1 MGTKI
6 IMYKLLLEGA
16 LYGTLAQI
24 ITFLQLQGNIK
35 YGWYA
40 KYPFWVLAISI
51 PISILFIKSVEKFV
65 AAFNGEIWP
74 SRLIGFGIGII
85 VFYLMSYFLFNE
97 QVTTK
102 TLVCLMLACAIIGVQ
117 VFWK

>member
-6 IMYKLLLEGA
+6 IMYRLLIEGA

-35 YGWYA
+35 WGWYA
-40 KYPFWVLAISI
+40 KYPFWVLLASV
-51 PISILFIKSVEKFV
+51 PISILFIKSVEKIV

-85 VFYLMSYFLFNE
+85 VFYVMSYFLFNE
-97 QVTTK
+97 PVTTK
-102 TLVCLMLACAIIGVQ
+102 TFVCLLLACAIIGVQ

>member
-6 IMYKLLLEGA
+6 IMYKLILEGA

-35 YGWYA
+35 WNWYA
-40 KYPFWVLAISI
+40 RFPVLVLLASI

-65 AAFNGEIWP
+65 AAFDGEIWP

-85 VFYLMSYFLFNE
+85 VFYIMSYTLFNE
-97 QVTTK
+97 PVTTK
-102 TLVCLMLACAIIGVQ
+102 TFVCLLLACAIIGVQ
-117 VFWK
+117 VFWN

>member
-1 MGTKI
+1 
-6 IMYKLLLEGA
+6 MYRLLLEGA

-35 YGWYA
+35 WGWYA
-40 KYPFWVLAISI
+40 KYPFWVLLASV
-51 PISILFIKSVEKFV
+51 PISILFIKSVEKIV

-85 VFYLMSYFLFNE
+85 IFTIMSWLVFKEHLTL
-97 QVTTK
+97 K
-102 TLVCLMLACAIIGVQ
+102 TMICLLLASMIVALQI
-117 VFWK
+117 FWKD